1 MEMDTLKLVINEQ
14 RDEIE
19 RKLKEE
25 NIIEREP
32 QQAVDAEKIRQVMV
46 ITGVRRCGKSTLAHL
61 LLRNLQYAYIN
72 FDDERLETMQTSDL
86 NKILEAFYQLYGNV
100 RFLIFDEIQNVPKW
114 ELFITRLQR
123 SKNVIITGS
132 NSKLLSGELATHL
145 TGRHVDIFLLP
156 FSFGEFLS
164 FRRVSYDPYL
174 TKDRAKIRNCLK
186 EYVVRG
192 GFPEGDDPNYVRSI
206 YNDILTKD
214 ILFRHSVKFKSTFKE
229 LSRLAISGFSNEL
242 TYSSLKNAVGVK
254 SVHTVKNYLS
264 MLEEAF
270 LVFSLPK
277 FSFRFKE
284 QMREPKKFYV
294 VDNGLITALGFRLSE
309 NIGRLY
315 ENTVFMELKRRQGLR
330 PDLELFY
337 YKNVQGHE
345 VDFVVKEG
353 AKVAQLIQACYT
365 LEGEETR
372 KRELRALLHA
382 SKHLKCKNLLVITDD
397 YDAEETVSWFG
408 IKRKIRFMP
417 LWRWLLEPSE
427 SNSEAETGQQRRM

>member
-1 MEMDTLKLVINEQ
+1 MDTDTLKLVINEQ
-14 RDEIE
+14 REEIE

-25 NIIEREP
+25 TIIEREP
-32 QQAVDAEKIRQVMV
+32 PQAVDIGKIRQVTV

-61 LLRNLQYAYIN
+61 LLRHFQYAYIN
-72 FDDERLETMQTSDL
+72 FDDERLERMQSSDL
-86 NKILEAFYQLYGNV
+86 NRILEAFYQLYGDV
-100 RFLIFDEIQNVPKW
+100 RFMIFDEIQNIPAW

-123 SKNVIITGS
+123 SKNVVITGS
-132 NSKLLSGELATHL
+132 NSRLLSGELATHL
-145 TGRHVDIFLLP
+145 TGRHVDIPLYP
-156 FSFGEFLS
+156 FSFREFLS
-164 FRRVSYDPYL
+164 FRGMNYDPYL
-174 TKDRAKIRNCLK
+174 TRDRARIRNCLK
-186 EYVVRG
+186 EYMVRG

-214 ILFRHSVKFKSTFKE
+214 ILFRHSVRFRSTFKE
-229 LSRLAISGFSNEL
+229 LSRLAISGFSTEF

-277 FSFRFKE
+277 FSSRFKE

-330 PDLELFY
+330 PDMELFY
-337 YKNVQGHE
+337 FKNAQGHE

-365 LEGEETR
+365 VEGEETR

-382 SKHLKCKNLLVITDD
+382 SKDLRCGNLLVITDD
-397 YDAEETVSWFG
+397 YDAEETASWFG
-408 IKRKIRFMP
+408 IERKIRFMP
-417 LWRWLLEPSE
+417 LWRWLLERSE
-427 SNSEAETGQQRRM
+427 GTKKCSSKA